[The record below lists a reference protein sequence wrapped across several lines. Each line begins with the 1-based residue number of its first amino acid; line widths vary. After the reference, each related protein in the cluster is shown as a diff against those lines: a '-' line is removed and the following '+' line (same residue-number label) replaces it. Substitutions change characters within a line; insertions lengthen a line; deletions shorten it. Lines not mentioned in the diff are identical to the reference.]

1 MDCSP
6 PGSSVHE
13 ILLARILKWVAIS
26 FCRGSSWPRDWT
38 WVSCIAGGF
47 FTPEWPVGL
56 LKRILKN
63 QDHKRDHLV
72 LGVFGAIL
80 VIDCYSGLPPAV
92 VFLPSQGSFFG
103 HLRGFCVLC
112 CQRPAEKPE
121 LWGNLGHWAAEF
133 NGWDPLMRRFYSSG
147 LGTAHSSY

>member
-1 MDCSP
+1 MAANLSETFPLFCHSYFSTGSYIHEVSP
-6 PGSSVHE
+6 KRLQSSYC
-13 ILLARILKWVAIS
+13 IQKLNPNDQRATTLK
-26 FCRGSSWPRDWT
+26 
-38 WVSCIAGGF
+38 
-47 FTPEWPVGL
+47 
-56 LKRILKN
+56 
-63 QDHKRDHLV
+63 
-72 LGVFGAIL
+72 L

-92 VFLPSQGSFFG
+92 VFLPSQGSFFV

-112 CQRPAEKPE
+112 CRRPAEKPE